1 MVFFFIIIYNI
12 DKKGMIVAM
21 GVYLNPGNEKFEEAL
36 NSKIYIDKTGLIRYT
51 NEVIKTS
58 QKYMCISR
66 PRRFGKSMAA
76 NMLVAYYSR
85 ECDSKNL
92 FKGLKIEKSQ
102 DFKKHLNKYD
112 VIFLNM
118 QEFLSHTESMSEML
132 GLLKKSVLWDLLKK
146 YPDIQYFDS
155 TDLTRTMQD
164 IYENTKQAF
173 ILIID
178 EWDCVFRG
186 YKADKEAQEKY
197 LDFLRDL
204 LKDKAYIHLAYMT
217 GILPIKKYGTHS
229 ALNMFDEYSMLDA
242 GVLTE
247 FIGFT
252 QKEVE
257 MLCEKYEMDIEE
269 IKNWYDGYYF
279 DETGAIYNPRS
290 VVCSMLSKKYANY
303 WNQTET
309 FEALRMYIDMNFEDL
324 KNDVLK
330 MMAGERIRINPG
342 SFSNDMVTF
351 HGKDDVFTLL
361 VHLGYLAYDFDTSK
375 VFIPNNEV
383 KGEFAN
389 AVSIS
394 DWGEVSKALKNSA
407 DTLEAIWQGNTQMV
421 SEGIEQAHFETSHIQ
436 YNDENALSYTI
447 SLALFAARNY
457 YTVYRELP
465 TGKGFADMVYIPRK
479 KYADKPALVVELK
492 WDKTAKGAIE
502 QIKNRQYVKNLEE
515 YKGNILLVGINYDKE
530 SKQHE
535 CVIEELSEYDI

>member
-58 QKYMCISR
+58 QKYICISR

>member
-58 QKYMCISR
+58 QKYICISR

-85 ECDSKNL
+85 ECDSKKL
-92 FKGLKIEKSQ
+92 FEGLKIEETK
-102 DFKKHLNKYD
+102 DFQKHLNKYD

-204 LKDKAYIHLAYMT
+204 
-217 GILPIKKYGTHS
+217 
-229 ALNMFDEYSMLDA
+229 
-242 GVLTE
+242 
-247 FIGFT
+247 
-252 QKEVE
+252 
-257 MLCEKYEMDIEE
+257 
-269 IKNWYDGYYF
+269 
-279 DETGAIYNPRS
+279 
-290 VVCSMLSKKYANY
+290 
-303 WNQTET
+303 
-309 FEALRMYIDMNFEDL
+309 
-324 KNDVLK
+324 
-330 MMAGERIRINPG
+330 
-342 SFSNDMVTF
+342 
-351 HGKDDVFTLL
+351 
-361 VHLGYLAYDFDTSK
+361 
-375 VFIPNNEV
+375 
-383 KGEFAN
+383 
-389 AVSIS
+389 
-394 DWGEVSKALKNSA
+394 
-407 DTLEAIWQGNTQMV
+407 
-421 SEGIEQAHFETSHIQ
+421 
-436 YNDENALSYTI
+436 
-447 SLALFAARNY
+447 
-457 YTVYRELP
+457 
-465 TGKGFADMVYIPRK
+465 
-479 KYADKPALVVELK
+479 
-492 WDKTAKGAIE
+492 
-502 QIKNRQYVKNLEE
+502 
-515 YKGNILLVGINYDKE
+515 
-530 SKQHE
+530 
-535 CVIEELSEYDI
+535 